1 MRKSMTSKLLA
12 ENKWLKKQVNELKKD
27 IHTLITKPDGYEAL
41 EIKAGRQMSQ
51 QAIDGI
57 MAGSYGK
64 GIKLKPLDKETLDQ
78 FVEDWKKVPIKHIK
92 LNSSFLKRMDYDST
106 MTCFD
111 DVTKVVCEKCHIKK
125 GVDDAKKTL
134 IESYSAPV
142 LLYPNVVPQDVYEK
156 AVKDNPDYN
165 VIRGCGQILLFPKDD
180 FVHVKSGECNIH
192 VKKHPFWKG
201 LFKFNKQ

>member
-12 ENKWLKKQVNELKKD
+12 ENKWLKKQVSELKKD

-78 FVEDWKKVPIKHIK
+78 FVDNWKKVPVKLMQFTSSKATETQVGGNHYASMKIQPTVFIHENNIPFLEGNVIK
-92 LNSSFLKRMDYDST
+92 Y
-106 MTCFD
+106 
-111 DVTKVVCEKCHIKK
+111 VVRHRHKNGK
-125 GVDDAKKTL
+125 
-134 IESYSAPV
+134 
-142 LLYPNVVPQDVYEK
+142 QDIEK
-156 AVKDNPDYN
+156 AIHYLQLLLQLEYDNPEP
-165 VIRGCGQILLFPKDD
+165 RP
-180 FVHVKSGECNIH
+180 
-192 VKKHPFWKG
+192 
-201 LFKFNKQ
+201 